1 VKSSPLSRRA
11 VLRGVG
17 ASLALP
23 WLEVMAPQQARAQT
37 QAAPLRFAMVYS
49 PNGFLMDKWTPATT
63 GTGWATP
70 PLLQALA
77 PFRDDFNVLSGLG
90 NYTASIAPE
99 FGGSHTRATGSYLTQ
114 CPLGGTVR
122 MAVKNGISL
131 DQILAQAIGRQ
142 TRFPSLQVGSRAS
155 SATGTCEDNYACA
168 YNNNLSWASPTMFLP
183 KQVNPRDVFDRLFG
197 DGGGARPGMPGPV
210 DHRAF
215 YGKSILDVVAG
226 RADQLRQRVGRAD
239 RNKLDEYFT
248 SVREVEKRLDGLAGA
263 TIPGQP
269 GVTVGQCAVP
279 AAPRDSSM
287 GPIPFAEHLDML
299 SDLIALAFQCDV
311 TRVATYMFE
320 HSFSD
325 ARNFGFLG
333 VTRGHHQLSHSRD
346 FASLEK
352 IDRFYVERFAYL
364 LGKLKAMNEGDRTV
378 LDNSIIYFG
387 SEFGDGGGHDHRE
400 LALLVAGKAGGRWK
414 TGLHVDYPLHP
425 DEGTGVDGVG
435 NPLDT
440 QLAHL
445 HLTTLRAFGQET
457 PTFGVDGKGMPMATR
472 PLGEFVL

>member
-1 VKSSPLSRRA
+1 VKSFSLSRRA
-11 VLRGVG
+11 MLRGAG

-23 WLEVMAPQQARAQT
+23 WLEAMAPRQARAQ

-70 PLLQALA
+70 PLLEALA

-114 CPLGGTVR
+114 YPLGGTIR

-131 DQILAQAIGRQ
+131 DQILAKAIGGQ
-142 TRFPSLQVGSRAS
+142 TRFPSVQVGSRAS
-155 SATGTCEDNYACA
+155 SATGTCEDSYACA

-183 KQVNPRDVFDRLFG
+183 KQVNPRDVFNRLFG
-197 DGGGARPGMPGPV
+197 EGVAPSAEATK
-210 DHRAF
+210 RAF
-215 YGKSILDVVAG
+215 YGKSILDVVAV
-226 RADQLRQRVGRAD
+226 RADQLRQRLGKVD

-248 SVREVEKRLDGLAGA
+248 SVRDVEKRLDGLAGA
-263 TIPGQP
+263 SIPGLP
-269 GVTVGQCAVP
+269 GATVGQCVVP
-279 AAPRDSSM
+279 ASPRDASM
-287 GPIPFAEHLDML
+287 GAIPFTEHLDLL

-311 TRVATYMFE
+311 TRIATYMFE

-325 ARNFGFLG
+325 ARNFSFLG
-333 VTRGHHQLSHSRD
+333 VSRGHHQLSHTRD

-352 IDRFYVERFAYL
+352 INRFYVERFGYL
-364 LGKLKAMNEGDRTV
+364 LARLKGMQEGDRTV

-387 SEFGDGGGHDHRE
+387 SEFGDGGGHDHRK

-414 TGLHVDYPLHP
+414 TGLHVDYPPHP
-425 DEGTGVDGVG
+425 DEGTGVDGLG

-445 HLTTLRAFGQET
+445 HLTTLRAFGLDT
-457 PTFGVDGKGMPMATR
+457 PSYGADARGMPMATR
-472 PLGEFVL
+472 PLTEFVV